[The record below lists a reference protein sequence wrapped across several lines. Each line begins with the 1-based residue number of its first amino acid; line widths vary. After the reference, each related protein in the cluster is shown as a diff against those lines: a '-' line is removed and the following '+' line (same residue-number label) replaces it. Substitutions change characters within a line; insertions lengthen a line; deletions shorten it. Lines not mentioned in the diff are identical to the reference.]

1 MKYLNLLSTALLIS
15 AVACT
20 DENVVED
27 LPTNS
32 EEISR
37 TSFEAT
43 TIDMVD
49 AGEIGE
55 VQTKTMVREGGEI
68 YWVAN
73 DELGVFTNDGSL
85 RSFITKNGGK
95 VTRFENYDEITGEY
109 YVFYPYNRKQ
119 LLMGEQFLPSYLL
132 YNIRN
137 REVLYGRKFSGSKR
151 G

>member
-49 AGEIGE
+49 AGGN
-55 VQTKTMVREGGEI
+55 
-68 YWVAN
+68 W
-73 DELGVFTNDGSL
+73 
-85 RSFITKNGGK
+85 RSS
-95 VTRFENYDEITGEY
+95 D
-109 YVFYPYNRKQ
+109 
-119 LLMGEQFLPSYLL
+119 
-132 YNIRN
+132 
-137 REVLYGRKFSGSKR
+137 
-151 G
+151 